1 MTGLGT
7 FPYDRPMHP
16 TAGPMSSRG
25 AEARPST
32 DELRQAVH
40 AAGLG
45 TWSWDRSTGTVI
57 WGGRMAELYD
67 LGAGRFDGTLDG
79 WMGRIVADD
88 REPART
94 AIDPRSAD
102 EETFRTE
109 HRVVLA
115 DGSVRWIECIGAV
128 LRDADGTVVGSSGCA
143 RDVSEQM
150 LTVGMLDRYADEV
163 AALLDGERA
172 RRERLEHLAAISQ
185 ALEDAD
191 GLPSMIERVVG
202 ALVPRLAEIAT
213 YHLFDQDTVDVVM
226 AERWTATVSEETVTI
241 DRRPLVEGDIDPWW
255 FDELVGDRRPAAVR
269 DGGTDRA
276 AVAVAVARGGWLTG
290 VLEVAGAPGGGAY
303 DADDLALL
311 VEIAKHVGEQVE
323 NRRLVEIRDR
333 TAEVD
338 AALAELGRGLI
349 EAAEED
355 DVIDLVLGTADIL
368 HASDLSVAMVIDS
381 TTVERRCRDG
391 SATRSEVTEPVLPG
405 VVLEEV
411 VQSGLRMF
419 TTTEEQASRSVLLS
433 PLLDDERCTVAVL
446 IFEWDHVRR
455 FDATDRNAI
464 ETLTRLCGQA
474 LRRAQLGR
482 ASVQL
487 AEIARSFA
495 IARTAVELADQ
506 LIAHAETF
514 LGSTAVALRF
524 FDQGEANLVSVADS
538 LPREGL
544 SDRFDSL
551 SMDVVAPPTDAVR
564 SDRSVW
570 VEDLQPHRERYAS
583 VVEVVDEAAVRSA
596 ASIPLHDS
604 DGSVVGVVSFGWP
617 KPMRFGRRR
626 RSHLETLA
634 DLAAQALE
642 RVRLHESEHAVV
654 RALQR
659 QLLTEPVDHGDIEI
673 ATRYEPAA
681 AAVGMGGDWYQ
692 DFELDDGSVAAIV
705 GDVVG
710 HGVNAIAAMSRLQ
723 HLLVAL
729 VRVGTPLKELLATL
743 DAIIA
748 PGDALATAI
757 LLHVDPAQD
766 RLGFLAAGHPPPL
779 LVRPGQAPEVLEGA
793 RRPLL
798 GVRAGR
804 LTGTSGPDQLRYVDF
819 PPGATVLAYTDGLIE
834 RRQETIDAG
843 IDRLSR
849 AVAAEDLATAD
860 LTAGLGRIVER
871 LRATDASRLGTV
883 DDVAVLAV
891 RRHAAD

>member
-1 MTGLGT
+1 MTGLGV
-7 FPYDRPMHP
+7 FPYDPPMHP

-25 AEARPST
+25 AEAWPST

-45 TWSWDRSTGTVI
+45 TWSWDRSKGTVI
-57 WGGRMAELYD
+57 WGGRMPELYD
-67 LGAGRFDGTLDG
+67 LGDDPFDGTLDA
-79 WMGRIVADD
+79 WIGRIAADD
-88 REPART
+88 QANARM

-109 HRVVLA
+109 HRVRLA

-150 LTVGMLDRYADEV
+150 LTLGMLDRYANEV

-172 RRERLEHLAAISQ
+172 RRERLEHLAAVSQ

-191 GLPSMIERVVG
+191 SLPSMIELVVG
-202 ALVPRLAEIAT
+202 ALVPRLAEDAA
-213 YHLFDQDTVDVVM
+213 YHLFDADTVDVVL
-226 AERWTATVSEETVTI
+226 AERWRATATEDDVTI
-241 DRRPLVEGDIDPWW
+241 DHRPRVDDDVDPWW
-255 FDELVGDRRPAAVR
+255 FEALVHDRRPVAVR
-269 DGGTDRA
+269 DHEADA

-290 VLEVAGAPGGGAY
+290 VLEVVGAPGGGAY
-303 DADDLALL
+303 GADDLALL
-311 VEIAKHVGEQVE
+311 VEIAKHIGEQVE

-355 DVIDLVLGTADIL
+355 DVVGLVLGTADIL

-381 TTVERRCRDG
+381 TTVERRFRDG
-391 SATRSEVTEPVLPG
+391 SAGRSAVTEPVLPG

-411 VQSGLRMF
+411 VRSGLRMF
-419 TTTEEQASRSVLLS
+419 TTTDEPASRSVLLS

-446 IFEWDHVRR
+446 VYEWDHVRS

-570 VEDLQPHRERYAS
+570 VEDLQPHLERYAS
-583 VVEVVDEAAVRSA
+583 VAEVVDEAAVRSA

-617 KPMRFGRRR
+617 NPMRFGRRR